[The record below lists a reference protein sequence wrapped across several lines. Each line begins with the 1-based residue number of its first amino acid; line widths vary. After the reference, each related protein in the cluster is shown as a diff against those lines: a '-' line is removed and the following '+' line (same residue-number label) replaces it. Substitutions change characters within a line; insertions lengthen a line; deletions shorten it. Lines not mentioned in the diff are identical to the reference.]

1 MSYFRNA
8 FTPHHKQFLLEAI
21 EQKLAALSREEG
33 EFLVAVRN
41 PLKVIILLI

>member
-1 MSYFRNA
+1 MNYFKNA
-8 FTPHHKQFLLEAI
+8 FTPYHKQVLLETI
-21 EQKLAALSREEG
+21 EQKLATLSREEG